1 MRSTI
6 LDDHVWLDDLTTL
19 RENGLIH
26 LTRVYPECGGL
37 LIDGIAH
44 LVLLLTLRGHP
55 IVL

>member
-19 RENGLIH
+19 REYGLIH
-26 LTRVYPECGGL
+26 LTRVYPECSGL
-37 LIDGIAH
+37 LIDGIAP
-44 LVLLLTLRGHP
+44 LVLLLNLGGHP